1 MNIQGPGPG
10 WDDGGVLPS
19 GWVRPPE
26 DDIALTTFTADDG
39 VGGVD
44 RYVRIRGMEP
54 TEWLDLDEARDL
66 TRPRGSPHRWRAKRG
81 RD

>member
-44 RYVRIRGMEP
+44 R
-54 TEWLDLDEARDL
+54 
-66 TRPRGSPHRWRAKRG
+66 
-81 RD
+81 